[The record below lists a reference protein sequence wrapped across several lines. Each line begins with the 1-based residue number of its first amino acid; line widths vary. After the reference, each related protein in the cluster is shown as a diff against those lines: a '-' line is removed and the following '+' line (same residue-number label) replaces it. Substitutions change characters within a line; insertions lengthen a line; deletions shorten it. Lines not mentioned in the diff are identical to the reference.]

1 MAKELK
7 NKNLITKN
15 TFIGDMVSKY
25 PKTADIMLSWGLACV
40 GCSINVFES
49 VEEGARVHG
58 QMKDKEIEKL
68 VIELNSVA
76 KPIKKYKLFDSF
88 YITKRAL
95 DEIVKSAKKEK
106 KDNYGLSLSVIE
118 EDGDKE
124 YELEFKKKKKANQE
138 EFIIKNIS
146 FYIDNTSKAFL
157 ENTVL
162 DYINT
167 PLQEGFKFDKL
178 ESID

>member
-1 MAKELK
+1 MPKKEVQ
-7 NKNLITKN
+7 KNLINRKTL
-15 TFIGDMVSKY
+15 IGDMVNKY
-25 PKTADIMLSWGLACV
+25 PKTADIMLSWGLACI

-58 QMKDKEIEKL
+58 QMSDKEIEKL
-68 VIELNSVA
+68 IIELNSVA

-95 DEIVKSAKKEK
+95 DEIDNSAKKENK
-106 KDNYGLSLSVIE
+106 ENYGLSLLVLE
-118 EDGDKE
+118 EDGEKE
-124 YELEFKKKKKANQE
+124 YELEFKKNKKANQE
-138 EFIIKNIS
+138 EFIIKTIS
-146 FYIDNTSKAFL
+146 FYINNTSKAFL

-162 DYINT
+162 DYIKT

>member
-1 MAKELK
+1 MPRKAV
-7 NKNLITKN
+7 NQNLITKN

-40 GCSINVFES
+40 GCSINVFET

-58 QMKDKEIEKL
+58 QMNDGEIKKL
-68 VIELNSVA
+68 IIELNSVA

-95 DEIVKSAKKEK
+95 DEILKSAKKEK
-106 KDNYGLSLSVIE
+106 KENYGLSLLVLE
-118 EDGDKE
+118 EDGEKE
-124 YELEFKKKKKANQE
+124 YELEFKKKKMANQGI
-138 EFIIKNIS
+138 FIIKTIS

-162 DYINT
+162 DYIKT